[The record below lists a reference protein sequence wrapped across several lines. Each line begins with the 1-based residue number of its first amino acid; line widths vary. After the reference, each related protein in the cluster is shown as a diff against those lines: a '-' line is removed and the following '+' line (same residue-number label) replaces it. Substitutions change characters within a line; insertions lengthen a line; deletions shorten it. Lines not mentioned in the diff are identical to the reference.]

1 MPTLSR
7 MDLVYTSIIAFW
19 ALLGT
24 SVTHGPIISDLTQ
37 DSVCIW
43 VKTEE
48 PKRVAINPITP
59 DGKTPRHYTILTR
72 ANKDNTHYVKIT
84 NLKPNTRYSYTVD
97 GKFDDAWWFTTRP
110 IKDDACRIAF
120 GSCAN
125 ELRGSSTVWNRI
137 NEDKETAL
145 VLLGDTPYIDTTNL
159 TVQRA
164 RYRIFA
170 AVPAFAKLVSHTPLY
185 SMWDDHDF
193 GRNDTDGNL
202 EGKENSRQAF
212 KEYRLNPSFGEHG
225 QGIYTSFKQGPVEV
239 FLLDARWFAGTEE
252 ENGNPT
258 LLGKQQWQW
267 LERSLAASTAP
278 YKVLACGMVFNES
291 VRPLKT
297 DYWGGYPTE
306 YERLLKLIAKTKA
319 TGVILVSG
327 DIHWSRLFRHDTKE
341 AIGYDLHEFVTSP
354 IHERLIIAAN
364 PPHENLLFS
373 AGEPN
378 SFLLLE
384 TSLVDEHHVLTMTF
398 RNAKGDSLYEHR
410 FAAPPSL
417 D

>member
-1 MPTLSR
+1 MYLFNSP
-7 MDLVYTSIIAFW
+7 VIALL
-19 ALLGT
+19 ALLGS
-24 SVTHGPIISDLTQ
+24 SVTHGPIVGDLTTN
-37 DSVCIW
+37 SVRIW
-43 VKTEE
+43 VKTEK
-48 PKRVAINPITP
+48 PKRVAINPISP
-59 DGKTPRHYTILTR
+59 EGKTPCHYTIVTR

-84 NLKPNTRYSYTVD
+84 NLKPDTRYSYSVD
-97 GKFDDAWWFTTRP
+97 GNVDDAWWFTTRP
-110 IKDDACRIAF
+110 SVDNTCRIAF

-125 ELRGSSTVWNRI
+125 ELAGSSDVWNRI
-137 NEDKETAL
+137 NDDNATAL

-159 TVQRA
+159 KVQRT
-164 RYRIFA
+164 RYRIFS

-202 EGKENSRQAF
+202 AGKENSRQAF
-212 KEYRLNPSFGEHG
+212 LEYRPNPSYGEHD
-225 QGIYTSFKQGPVEV
+225 QGIYTNFTQGPVEV

-252 ENGNPT
+252 ANGKPT

-267 LERSLAASTAP
+267 LERSLAASTSP
-278 YKVLACGMVFNES
+278 YKVLACGMVFNDS

-297 DYWGGYPTE
+297 DYWGGYPSE
-306 YERLLKLIAKTKA
+306 YERLLQLIAKTKA

-327 DIHWSRLFRHDTKE
+327 DIHWSRLIRHDTKE
-341 AIGYDLHEFVTSP
+341 TIGYDLHEFVTSP
-354 IHERLIIAAN
+354 IHEKLIATAN

-373 AGEPN
+373 AGEQN

-384 TSLVDEHHVLTMTF
+384 TSLEDVHHVLSMTF
-398 RNAKGDSLYEHR
+398 RNASGDSLHQHR
-410 FAAPPSL
+410 FTAPAGL